1 MDMSS
6 GKQTKTPGASIR
18 TRRNSK
24 GIRLRTQPPKVA
36 LLVETSNAYA
46 RGLLG
51 GIISFIRSDG
61 PWNIYLA
68 EHGRG
73 ERPPQWLSEWDG
85 DGIIA
90 RVENEV
96 ISRILGNMRIPI
108 VNLSSRPLLS
118 NAPLVTTDNEA
129 IARLAFQHFAERG
142 FRRFAFCGDDR
153 FVWSTQRGSHFDRL
167 VHDAGFECA
176 HYSREECHRDRSD
189 AETDAIARWLAAL
202 PRPVAVFCCYD
213 ARGQQV
219 LDACRRQDI
228 AVPEEVAVL
237 GVDNDDVLCNLA
249 PVPMSSV
256 IPNSMRAG
264 FKAAELLNRMLS
276 NEKVSAEMH
285 FIPPLG
291 VATRQSTDVTAATD
305 PHVAKAARFIREN
318 AFAGID
324 VGDVVA
330 AVPVARR
337 ILERRFRATLGRT
350 LREEI
355 TRVQMQRVTE
365 LLVGTDLSLAEI
377 AERIGFKH
385 VEYLTYVFK
394 RETGQPPSVYR
405 AENQP
410 RRRYND
416 GVP

>member
-1 MDMSS
+1 MSS
-6 GKQTKTPGASIR
+6 VEQFHPPGAGFP
-18 TRRNSK
+18 TRRKAKS
-24 GIRLRTQPPKVA
+24 GRVRTQPPKVA

-46 RGLLG
+46 RGLLN
-51 GIISFIRSDG
+51 GIISFIRSHG

-73 ERPPQWLSEWDG
+73 ERPPQWLSNWDG

-90 RVENEV
+90 RVENEM
-96 ISRILGNMRIPI
+96 ISRILSKLRIPI

-118 NAPLVTTDNEA
+118 KVPLVTTDNEA
-129 IARLAFQHFAERG
+129 IARLAFEHFAERG
-142 FRRFAFCGDDR
+142 FRQFAFCGEDR
-153 FVWSTQRGSHFDRL
+153 FVWSTQRGRHFDRL
-167 VHDAGFECA
+167 VRDAGFECA
-176 HYSREECHRDRSD
+176 HYSRKDCHSDGGD
-189 AETDAIARWLAAL
+189 AETDAIARWVVSL
-202 PRPVAVFCCYD
+202 PRPVAVFSCYD

-219 LDACRRQDI
+219 LDACRRRDI

-256 IPNSMRAG
+256 IPNPLRAG
-264 FKAAELLNRMLS
+264 FKAAELLNRMLA
-276 NEKVSAEMH
+276 NEQVSAEMH
-285 FIPPLG
+285 FIPPMG
-291 VATRQSTDVTAATD
+291 IATRQSTDVTATTD
-305 PHVAKAARFIREN
+305 PHVARAARFIREN

-337 ILERRFRATLGRT
+337 VLERRFRATLGRT

-355 TRVQMQRVTE
+355 TRVQMQRVAS
-365 LLVGTDLSLAEI
+365 LLVDTDLSLAEI
-377 AERIGFKH
+377 AERVGFKH

-405 AENQP
+405 SRNGP
-410 RRRYND
+410 VRRSSGD
-416 GVP
+416 SAG